1 MTYYVMDDELEM
13 VKYLINNSYTEA
25 CGIMIPSL
33 DDDYRLNILLD
44 TVSKYRN
51 CCGLQDSSEL
61 TKFSDF
67 FWHTH
72 SNVKDAEGKED
83 KGYPSPQDIFKAVKS
98 GKKYNIVFTPWGAWS
113 MYSNRP
119 INEALVE
126 KLRDNFYL
134 IVEVNYND
142 KLYFKSKKGRMK
154 ITADNNVKQIAII
167 EEYIKY
173 LSLYINST
181 YGTDFHMKFDPWY
194 LIEKEEYFIIN

>member
-1 MTYYVMDDELEM
+1 MDDELEM
-13 VKYLINNSYTEA
+13 VKYLINNSYTEG
-25 CGIMIPSL
+25 CGIMISSL

-51 CCGLQDSSEL
+51 LCGLQDRGEITKLSE
-61 TKFSDF
+61 F

-72 SNVKDAEGKED
+72 SNVKDAEGKEG

-119 INEALVE
+119 IDKGLAE
-126 KLRDNFYL
+126 KKRENFYL

-142 KLYFKSKKGRMK
+142 KLYFKSNEGRMK
-154 ITADNNVKQIAII
+154 ITADDNVRQMAII
-167 EEYIKY
+167 EEYIRH
-173 LSLYINST
+173 LSRYINSN
-181 YGTDFHMKFDPWY
+181 YGTDFHMKFEPWY
-194 LIEKEEYFIIN
+194 LIEREEHFVIN